1 METLQE
7 IEKTQH
13 NADDEPEVSYTVLV
27 TCNKTSNEVLQQVA
41 DAINLQL
48 TFDGE
53 DLPLVAP
60 NAFDKSKDHDKLFL
74 YGPSGCGKSRN
85 IFELLKHKQ
94 GNT

>member
-41 DAINLQL
+41 DAINL
-48 TFDGE
+48 
-53 DLPLVAP
+53 
-60 NAFDKSKDHDKLFL
+60 
-74 YGPSGCGKSRN
+74 
-85 IFELLKHKQ
+85 
-94 GNT
+94 